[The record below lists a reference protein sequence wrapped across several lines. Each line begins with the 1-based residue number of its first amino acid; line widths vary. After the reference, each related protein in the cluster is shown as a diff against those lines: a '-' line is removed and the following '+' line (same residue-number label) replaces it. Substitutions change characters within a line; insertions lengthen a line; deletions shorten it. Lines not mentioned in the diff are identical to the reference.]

1 MKNEIIIYEQE
12 MKVDAEIVRRYGED
26 SLIVNIES
34 IRALVDADNVG
45 QRRREIEK
53 AKREL
58 GGSRWKF
65 N

>member
-58 GGSRWKF
+58 GGSR
-65 N
+65 